1 MDGIKSLKESLRKAE
16 AELRRA
22 RQAYSVCLI
31 NSDATGCA
39 AEQQAVARAER
50 EVGALLRRINEA
62 EQQAADKCEAETTS
76 TAYGLLYE

>member
-39 AEQQAVARAER
+39 AEQETVTRAEH
-50 EVGALLRRINEA
+50 EVAALRRRI
-62 EQQAADKCEAETTS
+62 AATERLAGREM
-76 TAYGLLYE
+76 A